1 MAWLVSSG
9 ADACR
14 KEEKPSSLVRP
25 PEVPIS
31 GIGSYARMFESL
43 RLGFPRNRVV
53 DTRPYV
59 IFEEAPRW
67 SKRKSLSHERFHR
80 VGNRSKFSRGY
91 DFVVST
97 LGRAHKSKEL

>member
-1 MAWLVSSG
+1 MHH
-9 ADACR
+9 ACR

-31 GIGSYARMFESL
+31 GIGSSARMFESL

-59 IFEEAPRW
+59 IFEEAPGGP
-67 SKRKSLSHERFHR
+67 SAK
-80 VGNRSKFSRGY
+80 V
-91 DFVVST
+91 
-97 LGRAHKSKEL
+97 